1 MDFSSR
7 YSKRPLE
14 IPLEKNIQTKM
25 CLESENNTIYAFK
38 TMCYLEVPKNNLEAK
53 KKILLNL
60 QVFPWNVDQLD
71 LKFFVSKS

>member
-14 IPLEKNIQTKM
+14 ISFEKNSQTKK
-25 CLESENNTIYAFK
+25 CLESEDNNIYAFK

-60 QVFPWNVDQLD
+60 QVFPWNVD
-71 LKFFVSKS
+71 

>member
-38 TMCYLEVPKNNLEAK
+38 TMCYLEVPKNNFLGK
-53 KKILLNL
+53 KKN
-60 QVFPWNVDQLD
+60 W
-71 LKFFVSKS
+71 